1 MERQV
6 ASSYWHLANLFSILG
21 IKANGTNARKGLYAL
36 GITMLLKKLEA
47 GSNNLVDY
55 TISIYT

>member
-1 MERQV
+1 M
-6 ASSYWHLANLFSILG
+6 ANLFSILG

-36 GITMLLKKLEA
+36 GVTTLPKKLEA
-47 GSNNLVDY
+47 GSNNLVYY

>member
-36 GITMLLKKLEA
+36 GITTLLKKLEA